1 MKIKKAISAE
11 QCRLAAQLFNLATI
25 VAVVVPIL
33 LMLWVGASMFVY
45 AQNAHHPDERVAR
58 YTRRAGFRFY
68 GVAGAMV
75 IFGQP
80 IVSWL
85 GGLAGLATIWGI
97 FAVTLIP
104 PAVWDILQARRE
116 EWRDIVVE
124 VAINE

>member
-1 MKIKKAISAE
+1 MKIKKAITAD
-11 QCRLAAQLFNLATI
+11 QCRFAAQLFNLATI
-25 VAVVVPIL
+25 VAVLVPML

-68 GVAGAMV
+68 AVAGAMV

-85 GGLAGLATIWGI
+85 GGLWGALAIWGI
-97 FAVTLIP
+97 FIVTLVP
-104 PAVWDILQARRE
+104 PAVYDILKARRE
-116 EWRDIVVE
+116 AWRDIIVE
-124 VAINE
+124 VPINE